1 LRWSARSVRQYIA
14 AKHGTATSDALIEEI
29 TKLIINSLLSVAP
42 VMINDRHCFEMYGY
56 DVMLDENLRPWL
68 IEVNASP
75 SMSVDS
81 ASDRALKT
89 ALFEDVLNVVDMEKQ
104 FDRTSDTAKRV
115 GGFDLIHDGVVV
127 EENLRLLGAL
137 NDDRESSLA
146 RTQMVYDEKM
156 AM

>member
-1 LRWSARSVRQYIA
+1 
-14 AKHGTATSDALIEEI
+14 
-29 TKLIINSLLSVAP
+29 
-42 VMINDRHCFEMYGY
+42 
-56 DVMLDENLRPWL
+56 MLDENLRPWL

-146 RTQMVYDEKM
+146 RTQMVYNEKM